1 MGRYFKVCKVSFS
14 NTLLRYTSDIHPQ
27 VVVVILLTYLAD
39 LGKVVNRPQA
49 EISEFYNVLKIA

>member
-1 MGRYFKVCKVSFS
+1 MGRYFKVCKVSFT
-14 NTLLRYTSDIHPQ
+14 NTLVRYTSDLHPE

-49 EISEFYNVLKIA
+49 EISEFYKFLKIA